1 MKDHHSTSV
10 QSYND
15 PAKGSFG
22 SKLHRQVTTSVLAAL
37 AVLLP
42 GSLLAAPTTILIDA
56 SHEGAATVQVLQ
68 SENYNFYTGPEV
80 NNSAIEY
87 GGLVDLLGV
96 DNVYNFPYP
105 WQGQIADRDWWFTD
119 PRAPDPTR
127 ASVFIVWIDHDY
139 GDFYNGYYGPLFS
152 GDLRVGYNQHK
163 PGGYYGT
170 RSYAQPIQVNWVTL
184 YSDDNLVLKFKGFLP
199 NAGQK

>member
-1 MKDHHSTSV
+1 MKIMRNTIKSS
-10 QSYND
+10 
-15 PAKGSFG
+15 
-22 SKLHRQVTTSVLAAL
+22 AL
-37 AVLLP
+37 ALLTLALP
-42 GSLLAAPTTILIDA
+42 CSLMAAPTTILIDA

-80 NNSAIEY
+80 NNAAVEY
-87 GGLVDLLGV
+87 GALVDLLGV

-105 WQGQIADRDWWFTD
+105 WQGQIADQEWRFTD
-119 PRAPDPTR
+119 PKAPDQNN
-127 ASVFIVWIDHDY
+127 AAVFIVWIDHDY

-163 PGGYYGT
+163 PGGYYHT
-170 RSYAQPIQVNWVTL
+170 VNAAPIQSNWVTL
-184 YSDDNLVLKFKGFLP
+184 YSDDSLVLKFKGFKP